1 MKDGKFEK
9 GDRLECVEEI
19 GNLRKGKIYI
29 CSGYSGVY
37 DNITLEDKD
46 GGFFYRR
53 FKLAKLEPAP
63 FIPEYFSALNEKDG
77 EKYIGKVVEF
87 ADRKGLKH
95 FEWEKGTFINI
106 NHEANTYSFKSLNS
120 SGFQFMRTCP
130 ETHAPEIKKPDPEL
144 IKALELSVQQ
154 WQIITDIGKSKGEA
168 YKFLGGGGGEG
179 GADCFLCDYA
189 FGSNHACPE
198 CINWG
203 CGSGRCVG
211 HGDYSMTCYELYQLN
226 KSIGTALNVL
236 NFLKQNL
243 KDLKGEK

>member
-77 EKYIGKVVEF
+77 EKYIGKVMEF

-95 FEWEKGTFINI
+95 FEWEKGIFINI
-106 NHEANTYSFKSLNS
+106 NHEANAYSFESLNS

-130 ETHAPEIKKPDPEL
+130 ETFVKRKVKKTVECWVNIYIIENKVHWTKPEAERCATPDR
-144 IKALELSVQQ
+144 I
-154 WQIITDIGKSKGEA
+154 
-168 YKFLGGGGGEG
+168 
-179 GADCFLCDYA
+179 
-189 FGSNHACPE
+189 AC
-198 CINWG
+198 
-203 CGSGRCVG
+203 VKLT
-211 HGDYSMTCYELYQLN
+211 GDYE
-226 KSIGTALNVL
+226 V
-236 NFLKQNL
+236 
-243 KDLKGEK
+243 EE